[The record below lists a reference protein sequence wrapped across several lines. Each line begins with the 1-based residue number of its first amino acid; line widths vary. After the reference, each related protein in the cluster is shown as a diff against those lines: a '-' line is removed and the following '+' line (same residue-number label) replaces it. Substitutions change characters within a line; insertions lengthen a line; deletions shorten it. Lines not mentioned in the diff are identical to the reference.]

1 MNLLSKFSI
10 IVLLSTASYSV
21 DVDKHLEL
29 SYVQTSGNTNT
40 TTFSSK
46 LEGTAGLSDTQSVRA
61 KGSMLY
67 NENENNTS
75 AIALYKKYDFKQVG
89 LRKKYYNNTDNAILM
104 SLYLKKE

>member
-46 LEGTAGLSDTQSVRA
+46 LEGTAGLSDT
-61 KGSMLY
+61 
-67 NENENNTS
+67 
-75 AIALYKKYDFKQVG
+75 
-89 LRKKYYNNTDNAILM
+89 
-104 SLYLKKE
+104 